1 MEIGSIDAHK
11 AYMKKEANRLNISV
25 NSAYSTY
32 YSRKLLESLMKINY
46 GDIVVKGSFSQF
58 VHLGYLS
65 RPVLDL
71 DLSSEIGH
79 NLPILL
85 LYRAIYGAGEKGV
98 EYDISSVPKKTR
110 NGVYKISGVVKVTDD
125 VSSKEMILPINIDY
139 KENNKAIFE
148 VQYKR
153 VEPIF
158 TGDEPFYVNTPSF
171 EEHLAE
177 KLYIIAHNRRTD
189 IINTRLKDFYDLFK
203 LHGTDYDYDKLT
215 LYFACM
221 LEIYGENLAL
231 LNAQFLNKDFITF
244 HEEEWK
250 RNASRYQFLDSEVSL
265 DQTVY
270 YARAVLNEQIQRINR
285 SRGIQEQAKRLVRTK
300 KEQEKR

>member
-32 YSRKLLESLMKINY
+32 YSRKLLERLTKINH

-79 NLPILL
+79 DLPILL
-85 LYRAIYGAGEKGV
+85 LYRSIYEANEKGL
-98 EYDISSVPKKTR
+98 EYDILSQPAQTK
-110 NGVYKISGVVKVTDD
+110 NGVYKIAAHVKVSDGISPKQMD
-125 VSSKEMILPINIDY
+125 IPINIDY

-148 VQYKR
+148 KQYKR

-158 TGDEPFYVNTPSF
+158 TGDEPFYVYTPSY

-189 IINTRLKDFYDLFK
+189 LLNTRLKDFYDLFK
-203 LHGTDYDYDKLT
+203 LHGTIYDYDKLT

-231 LNAQFLNKDFITF
+231 LSAQFLNKDFINR

-250 RNASRYQFLDSEVSL
+250 RNALKYQFLDQEVSL
-265 DQTVY
+265 AQAVY
-270 YARAVLNEQIQRINR
+270 YARAVLNEQMQRINC
-285 SRGIQEQAKRLVRTK
+285 SRGIQEQAKSLVRMK
-300 KEQEKR
+300 KEQ